1 MQLVNDIYNITNTYP
16 KEEMYSLISQ
26 TKRAAISIPANIAEG
41 IGRQYKKDTL
51 QFLHIARGS
60 LYELETLLHISL
72 MRVIINKENADK
84 IFSLI
89 QKNLQVLNGYINYLR
104 KAKLK

>member
-26 TKRAAISIPANIAEG
+26 TKRASISIPANIEG
-41 IGRQYKKDTL
+41 IGRQYKKFTL

-60 LYELETLLHISL
+60 PYELETLIHISV
-72 MRVIINKENADK
+72 MRI
-84 IFSLI
+84 I
-89 QKNLQVLNGYINYLR
+89 QKYFQILYGYLNYL
-104 KAKLK
+104 KKQN